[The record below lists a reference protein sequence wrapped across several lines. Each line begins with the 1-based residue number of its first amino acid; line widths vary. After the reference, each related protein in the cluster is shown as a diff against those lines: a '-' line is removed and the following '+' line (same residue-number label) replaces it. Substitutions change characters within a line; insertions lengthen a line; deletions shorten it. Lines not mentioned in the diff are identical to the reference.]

1 MAAAERK
8 RADAIKG
15 LEQFETVVRHGGD
28 QQRQSEQDRKE
39 HRQQDGIGGPAD
51 LQRQRHV
58 IGRSIDM
65 EDGDPAIQPR
75 MIARSGPR
83 RSGRPKRSPRQ

>member
-28 QQRQSEQDRKE
+28 QGSPNK
-39 HRQQDGIGGPAD
+39 
-51 LQRQRHV
+51 
-58 IGRSIDM
+58 
-65 EDGDPAIQPR
+65 
-75 MIARSGPR
+75 IARNTASR
-83 RSGRPKRSPRQ
+83 TASVVRPTFNGSDT

>member
-1 MAAAERK
+1 LVTQPGGKTEACSSGSTNMAAAERK

-51 LQRQRHV
+51 L
-58 IGRSIDM
+58 
-65 EDGDPAIQPR
+65 
-75 MIARSGPR
+75 
-83 RSGRPKRSPRQ
+83 